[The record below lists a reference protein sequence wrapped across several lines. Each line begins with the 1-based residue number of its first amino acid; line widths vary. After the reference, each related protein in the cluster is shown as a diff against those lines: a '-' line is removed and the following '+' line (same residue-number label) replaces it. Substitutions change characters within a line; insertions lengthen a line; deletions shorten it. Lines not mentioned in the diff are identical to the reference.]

1 MKANE
6 IIILA
11 NNHLD
16 QAMYSAAKF
25 CLAEAERFYREGQ
38 HGLAKK
44 KATLS
49 LAYSVG
55 LSHPDYILATK

>member
-1 MKANE
+1 MQTNE

-25 CLAEAERFYREGQ
+25 CLTEAENFYRQGK
-38 HGLAKK
+38 HDIAKK
-44 KATLS
+44 KALLS

-55 LSHPDYILATK
+55 LSHPDYIQATK